1 MIRRLT
7 LAPFLLVL
15 LGACGQA
22 VPEAQTPEEAVYVAQ
37 CSACHGPGAAGTRA
51 APPLLDV
58 VVGPPGTVDPA
69 FRAAVLE
76 GVDQSPDF
84 GAMPALPISEQDL
97 LAVADY
103 LRSLGAPAG

>member
-1 MIRRLT
+1 
-7 LAPFLLVL
+7 
-15 LGACGQA
+15 
-22 VPEAQTPEEAVYVAQ
+22 
-37 CSACHGPGAAGTRA
+37 
-51 APPLLDV
+51 
-58 VVGPPGTVDPA
+58 VDPA

-84 GAMPALPISEQDL
+84 GAMPALPLSEQDL